1 VLSGERADDGLSMP
15 LIKRIEAGL
24 NQSGLLLVG
33 DGQMSAWGTRAYMA
47 GRHHV
52 DRSPLP

>member
-1 VLSGERADDGLSMP
+1 VLSGERADDGLYMP

-24 NQSGLLLVG
+24 NQSGLLCVG
-33 DGQMSAWGTRAYMA
+33 DCKMSAWGTRAYMA

-52 DRSPLP
+52 YLSPLP